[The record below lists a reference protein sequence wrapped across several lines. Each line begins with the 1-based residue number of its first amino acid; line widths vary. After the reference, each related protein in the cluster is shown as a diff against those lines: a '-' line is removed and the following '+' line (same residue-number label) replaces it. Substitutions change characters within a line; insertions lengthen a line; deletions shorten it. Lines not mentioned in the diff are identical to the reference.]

1 MVKTQQ
7 FSNGQNA
14 EVFEWFKRKIL
25 KSSKDINGKAV
36 KMKKKNLTVKGPNI
50 NRLKRKQG

>member
-1 MVKTQQ
+1 MHQ

-14 EVFEWFKRKIL
+14 DIFKRSKRKIL
-25 KSSKDINGKAV
+25 KPSKP
-36 KMKKKNLTVKGPNI
+36 KNSKTVKIQKNVNGQNAQML